1 MLMVGIVPLRRDVPV
16 EHTWNTASIFATPH
30 AWEQAFAQV
39 QERLSEL
46 ETFKGRLGSNAK
58 VLADWFETS
67 EQIEIVLN
75 QVMLY
80 ARLNYVVD
88 TMDQESLAR
97 QDRARGLSSRFS
109 SATALPTGRARR

>member
-75 QVMLY
+75 QEMEAA
-80 ARLNYVVD
+80 ARADSEAL
-88 TMDQESLAR
+88 SR
-97 QDRARGLSSRFS
+97 QQVPGIIPASR
-109 SATALPTGRARR
+109 